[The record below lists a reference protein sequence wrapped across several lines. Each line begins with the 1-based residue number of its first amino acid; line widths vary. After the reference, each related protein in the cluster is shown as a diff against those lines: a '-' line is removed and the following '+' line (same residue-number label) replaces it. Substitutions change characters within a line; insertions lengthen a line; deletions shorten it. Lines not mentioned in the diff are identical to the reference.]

1 MINNLKLKLLF
12 KSKFIYIIMSNLI
25 EIEAKIESLNNLEN
39 WDKRISLVKEIKED
53 IKNED
58 ITINELLNNLDKVV
72 TVSKKKKIEDVITE
86 FDKVSDINK
95 KIEYYQ
101 FLISHIKQLENELFT
116 N

>member
-1 MINNLKLKLLF
+1 
-12 KSKFIYIIMSNLI
+12 MSNLI

>member
-1 MINNLKLKLLF
+1 
-12 KSKFIYIIMSNLI
+12 MSNLI
-25 EIEAKIESLNNLEN
+25 EIEEKIESLNNLEN

-58 ITINELLNNLDKVV
+58 ITINELLNNLDKIV

>member
-1 MINNLKLKLLF
+1 
-12 KSKFIYIIMSNLI
+12 MSNLI
-25 EIEAKIESLNNLEN
+25 EIEAKMDSLNNLDN
-39 WDKRISLVKEIKED
+39 WDKRISLVKEIKQD

-58 ITINELLNNLDKVV
+58 TTINELLNNLDKVV
-72 TVSKKKKIEDVITE
+72 TVSKKKKIEDVILD

-101 FLISHIKQLENELFT
+101 FLIGHIKQLENELFT